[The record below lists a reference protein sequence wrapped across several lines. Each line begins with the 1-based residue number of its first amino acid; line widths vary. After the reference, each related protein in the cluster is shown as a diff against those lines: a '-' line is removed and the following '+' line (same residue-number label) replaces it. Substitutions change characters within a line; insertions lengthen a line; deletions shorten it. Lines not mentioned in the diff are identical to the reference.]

1 MLQVKPQLKELLQQH
16 LSQKGVSIRVFAER
30 TGMSYP
36 TVLSLLHKGSVPR
49 KPEHRESVRR
59 ELGLDQ
65 DAWASVIA
73 ASQKDGI
80 DIPEDGPLTLQ
91 QLVLKSLLS
100 QGFTEQSFSKLSD
113 IPYPT
118 LMGMTR
124 KGAIPRAD
132 TLALLGEKLGLTQEQ
147 IDEAVELSRALKRDG
162 DDTAD
167 DAIAEV
173 PSSEALSDAPNLA
186 QLVADHIAGSGASI
200 AHYARQHGVPYLSLT
215 KLLNSGVPPRRKSIL
230 EPLSRA
236 LGLSEQ
242 AFETSLIKSKQSP
255 TPASAK
261 RDDVAMTP
269 LQEALH
275 RLVQAKGLTTKA
287 FSELADLSVL
297 TATKLLKHGDLP
309 GRTTTHD
316 KLRNLL
322 QVTPEEYHDLL
333 ERSRETG
340 RESEERPAAST
351 AMPYIAPAPAAST
364 GPSVSELAELIE
376 RLNPRQREALKSF
389 ILTMV

>member
-1 MLQVKPQLKELLQQH
+1 MLPAKPQLKELLQQH
-16 LSQKGVSIRVFAER
+16 LSQKAVSIRVFAER

-73 ASQKDGI
+73 ASQKDGV

-100 QGFTEQSFSKLSD
+100 QGFTEQSFSKISG

-132 TLALLGEKLGLTQEQ
+132 TLAVLGEKLGLSQEQ
-147 IDEAVELSRALKRDG
+147 IDEAVELSRSTKRDS
-162 DDTAD
+162 DD
-167 DAIAEV
+167 EV
-173 PSSEALSDAPNLA
+173 PDAVSPEMLVDAPNLS
-186 QLVADHIAGSGASI
+186 QLVADHIANSAVSI
-200 AHYARQHGVPYLSLT
+200 ANYARQHGVPYLSLT

-242 AFETSLIKSKQSP
+242 AFETSLIKSKHSP

-261 RDDVAMTP
+261 RDEVEMTP
-269 LQEALH
+269 LQDALH

-333 ERSRETG
+333 ERSRADG
-340 RESEERPAAST
+340 RAADGQPAAST
-351 AMPYIAPAPAAST
+351 ETPYVAPAPAAAQ